1 MVPFLSR
8 KNEVMKRPKIAAVV
22 VAAGVAGGALGVSA
36 SPARVA
42 RRSAVVVSRS
52 GPRVLDSDGIGNV
65 HFGLE
70 RSRAVT
76 ELRRRFGAPSAMGVN
91 TGCGPRY
98 REVVWGDL
106 LAEFGYGKFTG
117 YRYVTAG
124 YAIEIPGKHSA
135 PAAHGSTADLTTAS
149 GITTGS
155 TLAQVRDA
163 YKELAFIGT
172 DRWKARNGIVFVD
185 NALRDPEPPS
195 SRIIEIKNSTCG
207 DY

>member
-1 MVPFLSR
+1 MNGL
-8 KNEVMKRPKIAAVV
+8 KIVAVV
-22 VAAGVAGGALGVSA
+22 VAAGLASGALGVSA
-36 SPARVA
+36 SPAQVA
-42 RRSAVVVSRS
+42 LGAPVAVS
-52 GPRVLDSDGIGNV
+52 GRGASVLDADGIGNV

-70 RSRAVT
+70 RSRAVK
-76 ELRRRFGAPSAMGVN
+76 ELWRRFGAPSAMGVS
-91 TGCGPRY
+91 TGCAPRY

-106 LAEFGYGKFTG
+106 LVEFQLGRFSG

-124 YAIEIPGKHSA
+124 YAIPIPGKHIA
-135 PAAHGSTADLTTAS
+135 PTADGPTAGLMTTA

-163 YKELAFIGT
+163 YKALAFVGV
-172 DRWKARNGIVFVD
+172 DRWKAKDGIVFVD